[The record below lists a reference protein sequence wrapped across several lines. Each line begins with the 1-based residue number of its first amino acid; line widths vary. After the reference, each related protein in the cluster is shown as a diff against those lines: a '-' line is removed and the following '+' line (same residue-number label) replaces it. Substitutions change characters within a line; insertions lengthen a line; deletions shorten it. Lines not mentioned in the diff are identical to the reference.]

1 MYFIWKEKKYF
12 RKNYTNMKNKNNFN
26 FKKNL
31 LTGYSK
37 KNITEL
43 KKKIFR

>member
-1 MYFIWKEKKYF
+1 
-12 RKNYTNMKNKNNFN
+12 MKNKNNFN

-31 LTGYSK
+31 LTEYSK

-43 KKKIFR
+43 KKKYLDKK